1 MKYHNYKRSKNKKP
15 KRCQCL
21 TDEAM
26 PRDEETVDRIFAGN
40 LDGLPPLSS
49 KVITLKIIFKT
60 SVSKMGG
67 CRFLAQRRYFQ
78 QQYHYQGK
86 FIVRVKCRDQTVV
99 NNLFKL
105 SNLIDKFFIRIKH
118 SKTNRIGYTKFRTK
132 MKNVKLRKTIYNYN
146 EAKVGLTARFL
157 S

>member
-49 KVITLKIIFKT
+49 KVISVITVKIIIKK
-60 SVSKMGG
+60 SVNKMRG

-86 FIVRVKCRDQTVV
+86 F
-99 NNLFKL
+99 
-105 SNLIDKFFIRIKH
+105 DK
-118 SKTNRIGYTKFRTK
+118 SK
-132 MKNVKLRKTIYNYN
+132 
-146 EAKVGLTARFL
+146 
-157 S
+157 